1 MCADRPL
8 PPLQKGQI
16 FYTAKSVF
24 VRQTVGCA
32 IFGRTK
38 ISLTFAGKTFS
49 VKAFQVSL
57 PTLRFSA
64 GLTVETE
71 NANLS
76 FLQSM
81 QKQFCSRGFCQTD
94 GVKCCLGVVLVLYL
108 GKQFA
113 KKPLPTTVCK
123 RQTYVQKIKN
133 KLGKNAILSLVQSM
147 QKQFLQ

>member
-8 PPLQKGQI
+8 PPLQKEQI

-24 VRQTVGCA
+24 VRQTVGRA

-49 VKAFQVSL
+49 VQAFQVSL
-57 PTLRFSA
+57 PTLRFFA

-76 FLQSM
+76 FLQNM
-81 QKQFCSRGFCQTD
+81 QKQFCSSGFCQTD
-94 GVKCCLGVVLVLYL
+94 GVKRC
-108 GKQFA
+108 
-113 KKPLPTTVCK
+113 
-123 RQTYVQKIKN
+123 
-133 KLGKNAILSLVQSM
+133 
-147 QKQFLQ
+147 

>member
-49 VKAFQVSL
+49 VQAFQVSL

-71 NANLS
+71 NA
-76 FLQSM
+76 
-81 QKQFCSRGFCQTD
+81 
-94 GVKCCLGVVLVLYL
+94 
-108 GKQFA
+108 
-113 KKPLPTTVCK
+113 
-123 RQTYVQKIKN
+123 
-133 KLGKNAILSLVQSM
+133 ILSLCKACKNNFAVEVFV
-147 QKQFLQ
+147 KRTA

>member
-1 MCADRPL
+1 MPTVPCRLCKRD
-8 PPLQKGQI
+8 K
-16 FYTAKSVF
+16 FFT
-24 VRQTVGCA
+24 RQRAYLSDKQLGNA

-49 VKAFQVSL
+49 VQAFQVSL

-81 QKQFCSRGFCQTD
+81 QKQFCSRGFCHTY
-94 GVKCCLGVVLVLYL
+94 GVKCCLGVVLVRYL

-113 KKPLPTTVCK
+113 KKPLPTLVCK
-123 RQTYVQKIKN
+123 RANYSAKSQKQTREKCNFVA
-133 KLGKNAILSLVQSM
+133 LQSM
-147 QKQFLQ
+147 

>member
-1 MCADRPL
+1 MCRPSL
-8 PPLQKGQI
+8 TAFEKGQI

-38 ISLTFAGKTFS
+38 ISLTFAGKTLS
-49 VKAFQVSL
+49 VQALQVSL
-57 PTLRFSA
+57 PTLRFFA

-81 QKQFCSRGFCQTD
+81 
-94 GVKCCLGVVLVLYL
+94 
-108 GKQFA
+108 
-113 KKPLPTTVCK
+113 
-123 RQTYVQKIKN
+123 
-133 KLGKNAILSLVQSM
+133 
-147 QKQFLQ
+147 